1 MKEPQDQPLEGRQ
14 AFADAIVA
22 TLALARHDVIML
34 DPDFSAWPIGRS
46 DGAQALRAALTRG
59 ARVRLLVADPAW
71 LATRADRFLAVHR
84 AASGRCAIRQLP
96 ARLLLREST
105 LIVDRQHLVR
115 KPHPDAAHGRQSIA
129 MPSAAEPHAERL
141 AAAWDESTDCLPA
154 TTLGL

>member
-14 AFADAIVA
+14 AFADAVVA
-22 TLALARHDVIML
+22 TLALAQHDVLML
-34 DPDFSAWPIGRS
+34 DPDFSAWPIARPE
-46 DGAQALRAALTRG
+46 GARALRAALSRG
-59 ARVRLLVADPAW
+59 ARVRMLVADPGW
-71 LATRADRFLAVHR
+71 LATRADRFLTVHR
-84 AASGRCAIRQLP
+84 AAGGRCAIRRLP
-96 ARLLLREST
+96 DRLLLPEST

-115 KPHPDAAHGRQSIA
+115 KPHADAAAGRLRIA